1 MSDIKLDTP
10 AEDDMATR
18 VFWEILSP
26 LGYIPQP
33 VKEAL
38 RGTGFDNLL
47 SLSAMRESD
56 LDDIATQFKLPMGH
70 RRLIKVLS
78 ERINQIGIDDLT
90 AKLLRKLDRQATT
103 IVKVSKPTPPNPTSS
118 DSRDEPQ
125 TPPAPH
131 SAAAK
136 AIPSAEALVEI
147 YRSKLQQNIL
157 SWLTSHGEVGTKE
170 VELPDI
176 NINVSIQDGKLQG
189 SVICPF
195 CRMEIKIYIRAP
207 DADSSGAIANS
218 NYIKH
223 YNRMHRK
230 IPLPPKSP
238 AANVSWPSPFGQATP
253 PPGPMSMALE
263 QHQHALAQLH
273 AEQQAAAAYAAV
285 TAAASGATSSGS
297 QSSSS
302 ASAAQLPNPAAAAAV
317 YELLFKQES
326 NSWDD

>member
-1 MSDIKLDTP
+1 MSELKQDTP
-10 AEDDMATR
+10 AEDDMATK

-38 RGTGFDNLL
+38 RSTGFDNLL
-47 SLSAMRESD
+47 SLSAMQDSD
-56 LDDIATQFKLPMGH
+56 LKDIAAQFKLAMGH
-70 RRLIKVLS
+70 QRLIRVLS
-78 ERINQIGIDDLT
+78 ERVNQLGLDDLT
-90 AKLLRKLDRQATT
+90 AKLLRKLDRQAST
-103 IVKVSKPTPPNPTSS
+103 IVKVPKPTPPNPTSS
-118 DSRDEPQ
+118 DSRDETSPSR
-125 TPPAPH
+125 PV
-131 SAAAK
+131 
-136 AIPSAEALVEI
+136 PSAEALVEI

-157 SWLTSHGEVGTKE
+157 SWLTTHGEVGIKE
-170 VELPDI
+170 IELQDI
-176 NINVSIQDGKLQG
+176 NINVSILEGKLQG

-238 AANVSWPSPFGQATP
+238 ATGSWPASFSHGTP
-253 PPGPMSMALE
+253 PLSTMLNLE
-263 QHQHALAQLH
+263 QHQQALAQLH
-273 AEQQAAAAYAAV
+273 AEQEAFV
-285 TAAASGATSSGS
+285 AASGA
-297 QSSSS
+297 SS
-302 ASAAQLPNPAAAAAV
+302 AGRGGGTPGSGGGGASGNTQLPNPATI

-326 NSWDD
+326 ASWSD

>member
-1 MSDIKLDTP
+1 MSDIKLDVP

-38 RGTGFDNLL
+38 RTTGFDNLL

-56 LDDIATQFKLPMGH
+56 LDEITTQYKLPMGH
-70 RRLIKVLS
+70 RRLIRVLS
-78 ERINQIGIDDLT
+78 ERINQLGIDDLT

-118 DSRDEPQ
+118 DSRDEP
-125 TPPAPH
+125 PPSRPV
-131 SAAAK
+131 
-136 AIPSAEALVEI
+136 PSPESLVEM
-147 YRSKLQQNIL
+147 YRTKLQQNIL
-157 SWLTSHGEVGTKE
+157 SWLTTHGEVGSKE
-170 VELPDI
+170 IELQDI
-176 NINVSIQDGKLQG
+176 NINVSMQEGKLQG

-230 IPLPPKSP
+230 APLPPKSP
-238 AANVSWPSPFGQATP
+238 AAGSWNPSFGTP
-253 PPGPMSMALE
+253 PPGTMMTLE
-263 QHQHALAQLH
+263 QHQQALAHLH
-273 AEQQAAAAYAAV
+273 AEQQAAAYAAV
-285 TAAASGATSSGS
+285 TAAASVGPSGS
-297 QSSSS
+297 GSGSVSNGG
-302 ASAAQLPNPAAAAAV
+302 QLPNPAAV

>member
-1 MSDIKLDTP
+1 MSDIKLETP
-10 AEDDMATR
+10 VEDDMATR

-26 LGYIPQP
+26 LGYIPLP

-56 LDDIATQFKLPMGH
+56 LDEITTQYKLPMGH
-70 RRLIKVLS
+70 RRLIRVLS
-78 ERINQIGIDDLT
+78 ERINQLGIDDLT

-103 IVKVSKPTPPNPTSS
+103 VVKVPKPTPPNPTSS
-118 DSRDEPQ
+118 DSRDE
-125 TPPAPH
+125 AP
-131 SAAAK
+131 SSR
-136 AIPSAEALVEI
+136 IVPSPESLIEM
-147 YRSKLQQNIL
+147 YRTKLQQNIL
-157 SWLTSHGEVGTKE
+157 SWLTTHGEVALKE
-170 VELPDI
+170 VELQDI
-176 NINVSIQDGKLQG
+176 NINVSMQEGKLQG

-230 IPLPPKSP
+230 TPLPPKSP
-238 AANVSWPSPFGQATP
+238 AAGSWSTSFGTP
-253 PPGPMSMALE
+253 PPGTMMTLE
-263 QHQHALAQLH
+263 QHQQALAQLH
-273 AEQQAAAAYAAV
+273 AEQQAAAYAAV
-285 TAAASGATSSGS
+285 TAAANGGNASGNSGGSGS
-297 QSSSS
+297 NG
-302 ASAAQLPNPAAAAAV
+302 QLPNPAAV

>member
-1 MSDIKLDTP
+1 MSELKFDTP

-38 RGTGFDNLL
+38 RSTGFDNLL

-56 LDDIATQFKLPMGH
+56 LADITTQHKLPMGH

-118 DSRDEPQ
+118 DSRGDE
-125 TPPAPH
+125 TPP
-131 SAAAK
+131 SRSV
-136 AIPSAEALVEI
+136 PSGEALVEI
-147 YRSKLQQNIL
+147 YRTKLQQNIL
-157 SWLTSHGEVGTKE
+157 SWLTTHGEVGSKE
-170 VELPDI
+170 IELQDI
-176 NINVSIQDGKLQG
+176 NINVSTQDGKLQG

-230 IPLPPKSP
+230 VPLPPKSP
-238 AANVSWPSPFGQATP
+238 AANSWPSPFGHGTP
-253 PPGPMSMALE
+253 PPGTMIALE
-263 QHQHALAQLH
+263 QHQQALVQLH
-273 AEQQAAAAYAAV
+273 AEQQAAAYAAA
-285 TAAASGATSSGS
+285 TAAAASASGGGSG
-297 QSSSS
+297 S
-302 ASAAQLPNPAAAAAV
+302 ASASGGGSSGQLPNPAAM

-326 NSWDD
+326 NSWDE

>member
-1 MSDIKLDTP
+1 MPKMSDMKLDIVGIP

-38 RGTGFDNLL
+38 RSTGFDNLL

-56 LDDIATQFKLPMGH
+56 LDEITAQHKLPMGH
-70 RRLIKVLS
+70 RRLIRVLS
-78 ERINQIGIDDLT
+78 ERINQLGMEDLT
-90 AKLLRKLDRQATT
+90 AKLLRRLDRQATT

-118 DSRDEPQ
+118 DTRDEPS
-125 TPPAPH
+125 TISRPVPAP
-131 SAAAK
+131 
-136 AIPSAEALVEI
+136 EALVEM
-147 YRSKLQQNIL
+147 YRTKLQQNIL
-157 SWLTSHGEVGTKE
+157 SWLTTHGEVGTKE
-170 VELPDI
+170 IELQDI
-176 NINVSIQDGKLQG
+176 NINVSMQEGKLQG

-230 IPLPPKSP
+230 TPIPPKSP
-238 AANVSWPSPFGQATP
+238 AAGNWNTSFGTP
-253 PPGPMSMALE
+253 PPGTMMTLE
-263 QHQHALAQLH
+263 QHQQALVHLH
-273 AEQQAAAAYAAV
+273 AEQQAAAYAAV
-285 TAAASGATSSGS
+285 TAAASGGTGGAAGGSGGG
-297 QSSSS
+297 
-302 ASAAQLPNPAAAAAV
+302 QLPNPAAV

>member
-1 MSDIKLDTP
+1 MSSDLKLDTP

-38 RGTGFDNLL
+38 HGTGFDNLL

-56 LDDIATQFKLPMGH
+56 LDDIAAQYKLPMGH

-103 IVKVSKPTPPNPTSS
+103 VVRVCKPTPPNPTSS

-125 TPPAPH
+125 TPPSRAV
-131 SAAAK
+131 
-136 AIPSAEALVEI
+136 PSAEALVEI
-147 YRSKLQQNIL
+147 YRTKLQQNIL
-157 SWLTSHGEVGTKE
+157 SWLTTHGEVGTKE
-170 VELPDI
+170 VELQDI

-230 IPLPPKSP
+230 VPLPPKSP
-238 AANVSWPSPFGQATP
+238 ATANWTSPFSHGTP
-253 PPGPMSMALE
+253 PPGTMMALE
-263 QHQHALAQLH
+263 QHQQALAQLH
-273 AEQQAAAAYAAV
+273 AEQQAAAYAAV
-285 TAAASGATSSGS
+285 TAAAGGSGAASGS
-297 QSSSS
+297 GSGNG
-302 ASAAQLPNPAAAAAV
+302 QLPNPAAV

>member
-1 MSDIKLDTP
+1 MSEIKLDTP

-38 RGTGFDNLL
+38 KLTGFDNLL

-56 LDDIATQFKLPMGH
+56 LDDISTQHKLPMGH
-70 RRLIKVLS
+70 RRLVKVLS
-78 ERINQIGIDDLT
+78 ERINQLGIDDLT

-118 DSRDEPQ
+118 DSRDESPVSR
-125 TPPAPH
+125 PV
-131 SAAAK
+131 
-136 AIPSAEALVEI
+136 PSSETLVEI
-147 YRSKLQQNIL
+147 YRTKLQQNIL
-157 SWLTSHGEVGTKE
+157 SWLTTHGELGSKD
-170 VELPDI
+170 VELQDI
-176 NINVSIQDGKLQG
+176 NINVSMQEGKLQG

-230 IPLPPKSP
+230 VPLPPKSP
-238 AANVSWPSPFGQATP
+238 ATNSWSSPFSHGTP
-253 PPGPMSMALE
+253 PPGSMLVLE
-263 QHQHALAQLH
+263 QHQQALAQLH
-273 AEQQAAAAYAAV
+273 AEQQAAAYAAV
-285 TAAASGATSSGS
+285 TAAAS
-297 QSSSS
+297 
-302 ASAAQLPNPAAAAAV
+302 ASAAGGNGNTSAGPSGGQLPNPAAM

-326 NSWDD
+326 NSWDE

>member
-1 MSDIKLDTP
+1 MADIKLDMP

-78 ERINQIGIDDLT
+78 ERINQIGMDDLT
-90 AKLLRKLDRQATT
+90 SKLLRKLDRHATT
-103 IVKVSKPTPPNPTSS
+103 VVKVSKPTPPNPTSS

-125 TPPAPH
+125 TPPAAPH
-131 SAAAK
+131 SAVK
-136 AIPSAEALVEI
+136 AVPSAESLVEI

-157 SWLTSHGEVGTKE
+157 SWLTSHGEVGSKE

-230 IPLPPKSP
+230 VPLPPKSP
-238 AANVSWPSPFGQATP
+238 ATVSWPSPFGQGTP
-253 PPGPMSMALE
+253 PPGTMMALE
-263 QHQHALAQLH
+263 QHQQALAQLH

-285 TAAASGATSSGS
+285 TAAAGGSGS
-297 QSSSS
+297 GGTVAGS
-302 ASAAQLPNPAAAAAV
+302 SAAQLPNPAAAAV

>member
-1 MSDIKLDTP
+1 MSESKLDMTGD
-10 AEDDMATR
+10 DDMATR

-33 VKEAL
+33 IKDAL
-38 RGTGFDNLL
+38 KTTGFDNLL

-56 LDDIATQFKLPMGH
+56 LDEITAQHKLPMGH
-70 RRLIKVLS
+70 RRLIRVLS
-78 ERINQIGIDDLT
+78 ERINQLGLEDLT

-103 IVKVSKPTPPNPTSS
+103 LVRVSKPTPPNPTST
-118 DSRDEPQ
+118 DSRDDAS
-125 TPPAPH
+125 PPARPV
-131 SAAAK
+131 
-136 AIPSAEALVEI
+136 PSGEALVEI
-147 YRSKLQQNIL
+147 YRTKLQQNIL
-157 SWLTSHGEVGTKE
+157 SWLTSHGEAGTKE
-170 VELPDI
+170 VELQDI
-176 NINVSIQDGKLQG
+176 NINVSMQDGKLQG

-230 IPLPPKSP
+230 IPLPSKSSP
-238 AANVSWPSPFGQATP
+238 STCGSSSNWPSTFTIGTSP
-253 PPGPMSMALE
+253 PLTLE
-263 QHQHALAQLH
+263 QHHQALAQLH
-273 AEQQAAAAYAAV
+273 AEQQAAAAFAV
-285 TAAASGATSSGS
+285 ATAAANSSGGGAGGPS
-297 QSSSS
+297 GPT
-302 ASAAQLPNPAAAAAV
+302 AAQLAANPAAV

>member
-1 MSDIKLDTP
+1 MSDINVLKL
-10 AEDDMATR
+10 EDDMATR

-38 RGTGFDNLL
+38 KGTGFDNLL
-47 SLSAMRESD
+47 SLSALREPD
-56 LDDIATQFKLPMGH
+56 LDEITNQFKLPMGH
-70 RRLIKVLS
+70 RRLIRVLS
-78 ERINQIGIDDLT
+78 ERINQLGIDDLT

-103 IVKVSKPTPPNPTSS
+103 VVKVPKPTPPNPTSS
-118 DSRDEPQ
+118 DSRDE
-125 TPPAPH
+125 TPSSRIVPPPE
-131 SAAAK
+131 SL
-136 AIPSAEALVEI
+136 IEM
-147 YRSKLQQNIL
+147 YRTKLQQNIL
-157 SWLTSHGEVGTKE
+157 SWLTTHGEVGLKE
-170 VELPDI
+170 IELQDI
-176 NINVSIQDGKLQG
+176 NINVSMQEGKLQG

-230 IPLPPKSP
+230 SPMPPKSP
-238 AANVSWPSPFGQATP
+238 AAGNWTSSFGTP
-253 PPGPMSMALE
+253 PPGTMMTLE
-263 QHQHALAQLH
+263 QHQQALAHLH
-273 AEQQAAAAYAAV
+273 AEQQAAAFAAV
-285 TAAASGATSSGS
+285 SAAASGNSSGN
-297 QSSSS
+297 SSGNGSNG
-302 ASAAQLPNPAAAAAV
+302 QLPNPAAV